1 MPHRAPKTN
10 KYTSIVFSIQETFE
24 SFGKINFPRSVCWMR
39 VHLARSNIIRCS
51 IHAVCVC
58 VCVGFVMFWCICA
71 TLLKDPLCHE
81 TNSHIYI
88 YIASTY
94 AVTRK
99 VLLMKRRALLAHYGT
114 IYTFDCDG
122 AMRCVLSP
130 DQNVLRALVIW
141 YYGYRYFVGITH
153 EMIPYYIIFWI
164 GGGGRLRAIRDRV
177 TLHQTFVF
185 VGARLM
191 GIRNVSSCGVNGG
204 NSANHSVNAFKQS
217 FILWKVVVIWRLYTL
232 YIKYTYNVNTE
243 IDATDKRR
251 TTYLKN
257 SYLPRESKWPYKSH
271 PIQYPPPSPLK

>member
-1 MPHRAPKTN
+1 MRQRGTN
-10 KYTSIVFSIQETFE
+10 IYEYSIFDPRNFRVIWKNKFSEI
-24 SFGKINFPRSVCWMR
+24 G
-39 VHLARSNIIRCS
+39 LLDARSSR
-51 IHAVCVC
+51 AVKHYTVFNSCGLCVC
-58 VCVGFVMFWCICA
+58 VCGFRYVLMHMC
-71 TLLKDPLCHE
+71 
-81 TNSHIYI
+81 NSSKGSLMSRDQQSYIYI

-217 FILWKVVVIWRLYTL
+217 FIL
-232 YIKYTYNVNTE
+232 
-243 IDATDKRR
+243 
-251 TTYLKN
+251 
-257 SYLPRESKWPYKSH
+257 
-271 PIQYPPPSPLK
+271 